1 MNIVSHCLMY
11 DKYVMIIGYIRSMV
25 TGWYNSS

>member
-1 MNIVSHCLMY
+1 
-11 DKYVMIIGYIRSMV
+11 MIIGYIRSMV